1 MHLIKL
7 IFFFIESDVEI
18 FVNDYDVTN
27 VFDDD
32 RSAIMSRIDYVEKYE
47 QRRGEGGGRWKEG
60 FMERGRE
67 VQGEGG
73 RDRQSKKGRLKRD
86 SDARCGRS
94 HRFMVLNNSK

>member
-47 QRRGEGGGRWKEG
+47 QRRGEGGGGDGKRGSWKGEERFREREVETGNQRKEG
-60 FMERGRE
+60 
-67 VQGEGG
+67 
-73 RDRQSKKGRLKRD
+73 
-86 SDARCGRS
+86 
-94 HRFMVLNNSK
+94 